1 MPRVTCFVGNWRS
14 LFISTMSIFPFLVQ
28 PVCLSVKSELHASS
42 KCFIFLCWCLSPYT
56 FTMNNNQ
63 SPIHVS
69 LGKRIKISKLKWRS
83 ARGLLEIHWNLRNT
97 SGGGG
102 GRKWSWISISSGKT
116 LQFMQRKKG
125 KKQQHVFMSTNH
137 DGFQIPKRWDG
148 CW

>member
-1 MPRVTCFVGNWRS
+1 MPRVTCFVGNWRP

-28 PVCLSVKSELHASS
+28 PVLFFVKSELLHL
-42 KCFIFLCWCLSPYT
+42 IFSWCSSPYT

-63 SPIHVS
+63 SPIRAS
-69 LGKRIKISKLKWRS
+69 LGKRIKISKLKWLS

-102 GRKWSWISISSGKT
+102 GRKWRWISISSGKKI
-116 LQFMQRKKG
+116 QFMERKGG
-125 KKQQHVFMSTNH
+125 KKKKTPHVFMSTNH
-137 DGFQIPKRWDG
+137 DGFQISKRWDG